1 MVMIKVIFGA
11 LIGLVIMAAMA
22 ASKDYNPI

>member
-1 MVMIKVIFGA
+1 MIVMNYIFGG

-22 ASKDYNPI
+22 ANKDYNPI

>member
-1 MVMIKVIFGA
+1 MIVMNYIFGA